1 MLERLEDESRSDRT
15 RRAQRPKTH
24 LARLIGPGVVSGASD
39 NDPTTVGAVSVVGA
53 TTGYRL
59 SWLALLVFP
68 MLAVVQLVATQV
80 GAVTGRDLVRLATK
94 RYGQRWAALLLVSV
108 LAVNVLTIA
117 ADLEA
122 GAAAVGLLT
131 HTDWRWFVLPLGAV
145 VVGLMCAGT
154 YHRVVV
160 VLRYLLVGFVAY
172 AASAVLAHPHW
183 GAVLRAT
190 LVPSF
195 SFDKPMVTGAVAML
209 GTTLTSYV
217 YLWQTISLAE
227 ESPDRRSTPEALAH
241 AREDAVAGACF
252 LVLSFW
258 FILVASGATL
268 GASHARIAT
277 AEDAARALRPLAGAA
292 AGTFFAVG
300 LLASALIALPVLTA
314 TTAYAVG
321 SHFNWRRGLSTPLR
335 EAKRFYLVLV
345 FAVLLGALLAVAG
358 VSPIGILMAASI
370 AGAFG
375 TPLSLAF
382 LLLVAQDTEVMGAQR
397 VSRRLAMSGWVVV
410 AVITVFGLTL
420 LAITLWG

>member
-1 MLERLEDESRSDRT
+1 MLEREETTPADLNSVP
-15 RRAQRPKTH
+15 QRPTARF
-24 LARLIGPGVVSGASD
+24 ARLVGPGVVAGASD

-53 TTGYRL
+53 TTGYTL

-68 MLAVVQLVATQV
+68 MLAVVQVVATQV
-80 GAVTGRDLVRLATK
+80 GAVTGADLVGLATK
-94 RYGQRWAALLLVSV
+94 RYGRRWAVLLLASV
-108 LAVNVLTIA
+108 LVVNVLTIA

-122 GAAAVGLLT
+122 GAAALGLLT
-131 HTDWRWFVLPLGAV
+131 RMDWRWFVLPLGALL
-145 VVGLMCAGT
+145 VGLMFAGT

-195 SFDKPMVTGAVAML
+195 SLERPVVTGAVAML

-217 YLWQTISLAE
+217 YLWQTISQAE
-227 ESPDRRSTPEALAH
+227 ESADRRSTPEALAR
-241 AREDAVAGACF
+241 AREDAVVGACF
-252 LVLSFW
+252 LVVTFW
-258 FILVASGATL
+258 FILIASGATL
-268 GASHARIAT
+268 GASHAPIAT
-277 AEDAARALRPLAGAA
+277 AEDAARALRPLAGPA

-300 LLASALIALPVLTA
+300 LLGSALIALPVLAA

-321 SHFNWRRGLSTPLR
+321 SHFDWRRGLSAPIG
-335 EAKRFYLVLV
+335 EAKRFYLVL
-345 FAVLLGALLAVAG
+345 FSAVLLGAVLAVAG

-375 TPLSLAF
+375 TPVSLAF
-382 LLLVAQDTEVMGAQR
+382 LLRLAQDPEVMGAQA
-397 VSRRLAMSGWVVV
+397 VSHRLALAGWLVA
-410 AVITVFGLTL
+410 AVITIFGLAL
-420 LAITLWG
+420 LAITVWG